1 MLLRSINMALPLL
14 YNSPM
19 VKFLQHR
26 RGYSLIVCI
35 AILLNLLA
43 PAIGHAMA
51 QLSRDPLALEICSV
65 GAAPTR
71 QAPGEPANQPANH
84 AIKHCVLCAI
94 HADNAAPPPAI
105 RALVAVLAG
114 HDRHPPLHDQSPSPP
129 HIWPAA
135 APRGPPALS

>member
-1 MLLRSINMALPLL
+1 
-14 YNSPM
+14 M

-65 GAAPTR
+65 GAAPAR
-71 QAPGEPANQPANH
+71 RAPGEPATHANQ
-84 AIKHCVLCAI
+84 HCALCAI
-94 HADNAAPPPAI
+94 HADSAAPPPAA
-105 RALVAVLAG
+105 RGLVVVLAG
-114 HDRHPPLHDQSPSPP
+114 HDRYPPPRYQSPSPP
-129 HIWPAA
+129 HPWPAA
-135 APRGPPALS
+135 APRGPPVLS

>member
-1 MLLRSINMALPLL
+1 
-14 YNSPM
+14 M

-26 RGYSLIVCI
+26 RSYSLIVCI

-65 GAAPTR
+65 SAAPSK
-71 QAPGEPANQPANH
+71 QAPPATH

-94 HADNAAPPPAI
+94 HADSAAPPPAA
-105 RALVAVLAG
+105 RTLAVVLA
-114 HDRHPPLHDQSPSPP
+114 DRDGYPPLHYQSPSPLR
-129 HIWPAA
+129 HWSAA

>member
-1 MLLRSINMALPLL
+1 
-14 YNSPM
+14 M
-19 VKFLQHR
+19 VKFLRHR
-26 RGYSLIVCI
+26 RSYSLIVCI

-65 GAAPTR
+65 GAAPTK
-71 QAPGEPANQPANH
+71 QAPGEPANH

-94 HADNAAPPPAI
+94 DTDGAAPPPAA
-105 RALVAVLAG
+105 RGLVMMLAG
-114 HDRHPPLHDQSPSPP
+114 HDRYPPLHYQSPSPL
-129 HIWPAA
+129 HHWPAA